1 MIDIRLR
8 TKVADAAVATITGKV
23 LGPADY
29 DVLLTGPTYVR
40 KPDGRPLCVFLPG
53 ALTDHYTQD
62 VYGILHS
69 LRPLTTNNRGMASGT
84 RRVRRG
90 NTDTGVASRT
100 EARTIASTILGSFDP
115 SGGRVYCRLTAWTG
129 RNLPEWEQLQPLLQ
143 ATATALQTYVPD
155 RYAAQTAHAAK
166 AHPEWIIP
174 GTAFSTITVNNS
186 YPTGVHV
193 DKGDLDTGFSSISVH
208 RTGTYTGGQLIFPQY
223 RVAADLHTG
232 DLILMDAHEWHGNVP
247 ITCECGTE
255 LNGPCPRCK
264 AERISVVAY
273 MRTAITGC
281 GTPDEEHAKA
291 LATSDARSGLDKAN
305 TTTA

>member
-8 TKVADAAVATITGKV
+8 TKVADNAITELTGKV

-40 KPDGRPLCVFLPG
+40 KPDGKPLCVYLPN
-53 ALTDHYTQD
+53 ALTDHYTPEIYD
-62 VYGILHS
+62 ILHS
-69 LRPLTTNNRGMASGT
+69 LRTLTTSNRGLASGT

-90 NTDTGVASRT
+90 NAETGYATRS
-100 EARTIASTILGSFDP
+100 EAVNIASTILGSFDP
-115 SGGRVYCRLTAWTG
+115 GGNRVYCRLTAWTSK
-129 RNLPEWEQLQPLLQ
+129 NLPQWERLHPLLQ
-143 ATATALQTYVPD
+143 ATANHFAHYVPD
-155 RYAAQTAHAAK
+155 RYANQTAHANQ

-174 GTAFSTITVNNS
+174 GTPFSTITVNNS

-223 RVAADLHTG
+223 RVAADLGTG

-247 ITCECGTE
+247 ITCNCGRE
-255 LNGPCPRCK
+255 LNGPCPDCK
-264 AERISVVAY
+264 AERISLVAY
-273 MRTAITGC
+273 MRTAITKC
-281 GTPDEEHAKA
+281 GTNDEEIARA
-291 LATSDARSGLDKAN
+291 NTNTAARSGL
-305 TTTA
+305 